1 MTTLMKA
8 RLSSVLNNRK
18 IVGSALALVSLLTM
32 VLLGHWRIGAVLA
45 VLFFAAGFLSRS
57 FLVHLFWLAGCI
69 LLSCCY
75 PSWMA
80 GGRLSILD
88 DDVLFLNIACAAAV
102 YGLFMLIFGR
112 IRPAVTAAS
121 GALLLLC
128 VINYF
133 VYDFRGSELQW
144 ADILSIRTALNVS
157 SGYSF
162 HLPVSVAWC
171 VLLWGWTMFVAGLLP
186 KEGIPV
192 RPLLLRILGV
202 SAAIVCAFC
211 LYRYAPHI
219 TPRTWSRDGSLY
231 NGYLLNFAVGMR
243 DNIIRKP
250 QNYDAL
256 IDQLEE
262 EYPSEEGTLPEE
274 LPNIIV
280 IMDESLADVR
290 VMGNLETNQ
299 PVTPYL
305 DSLTENTIRGYALA
319 SVFGG
324 STANSEFEFLT
335 GGSTAFLPAGSIA
348 YQQYVK
354 RNTFSLPWL
363 LQSYGYE
370 TLATH
375 PFSARSWNRPSA
387 YALLGFQDMTFSDAY
402 PKEDLVRG
410 FVSDQEMF
418 QYILD
423 RLDQQGDTPLFLFG
437 ISMQNHGGYED
448 ESYQNSIS
456 LQSGS
461 FPKAEQYLS
470 LIHETDKA
478 VEQLLT
484 QLENSPR
491 KTVVLIFGDHLPRL
505 EEEFFQS
512 LHGSFDELSDKML
525 KYQVPFYIWANYDIP
540 EETTPVTSLNYL
552 GVRLLEAAGLPLPP
566 YYQFL
571 SDAQAVIP
579 AINIEGFYS
588 PDGQA
593 LTQRQADETQR
604 QWLRLYEAAQYNNL
618 FEKKNRSQVL
628 FP

>member
-1 MTTLMKA
+1 MKVS
-8 RLSSVLNNRK
+8 LPPILNNRK
-18 IVGSALALVSLLTM
+18 IVGAALALASLLIM
-32 VLLGHWRIGAVLA
+32 GLLGHWLIGAELA

-57 FLVHLFWLAGCI
+57 FLAHLFWLAGCI

-88 DDVLFLNIACAAAV
+88 DDVLLLNIACSAAV
-102 YGLFMLIFGR
+102 YGLFMLILGR
-112 IRPAVTAAS
+112 IRPAVIAAS

-144 ADILSIRTALNVS
+144 ADILSIRTALNVA
-157 SGYSF
+157 SGYTF
-162 HLPVSVAWC
+162 HPPVRVTWC
-171 VLLWGWTMFVAGLLP
+171 VLLWGWTIFAAGLLP

-192 RPLLLRILGV
+192 RPLLLRVFGV
-202 SAAIVCAFC
+202 SAAIFCAFC

-219 TPRTWSRDGSLY
+219 TPRTWARDGSLY

-250 QNYDAL
+250 QNYESL

-262 EYPSEEGTLPEE
+262 AYPAGEVTLPEE

-290 VMGNLETNQ
+290 VMGDLETNQ
-299 PVTPYL
+299 PVTPFL

-335 GGSTAFLPAGSIA
+335 GSSMAFLPASSIA

-354 RNTFSLPWL
+354 RTTYSLPWL

-387 YALLGFQDMTFSDAY
+387 YAMLGFQDTTFVDAY
-402 PKEDLVRG
+402 PNENLIRG

-456 LQSGS
+456 LQDGS

-484 QLENSPR
+484 HLENSPR

-593 LTQRQADETQR
+593 LTKREADKTQR
-604 QWLRLYEAAQYNNL
+604 QWMLLYEAAQYNNL
-618 FEKKNRSQVL
+618 FEKKGRSQVL